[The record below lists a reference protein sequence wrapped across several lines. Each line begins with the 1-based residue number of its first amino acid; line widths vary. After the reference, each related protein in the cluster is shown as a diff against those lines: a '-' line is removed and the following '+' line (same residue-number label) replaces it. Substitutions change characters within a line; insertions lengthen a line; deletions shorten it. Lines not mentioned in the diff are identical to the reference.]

1 MKRNTLTTSITTI
14 LAASAVVF
22 AFSSCGSSKVEA
34 PAPVEEPVVEETI
47 VPTEVNEE
55 YARSVGEVQVDE
67 DTFAKDK
74 AVILETI
81 DQLSVIM
88 KNRDYNGWL
97 SYINQESIDYYKL
110 RPNLQ
115 KAEKQLPVKGL
126 KLKNLQDYFTM
137 VFIPARSG
145 RQVTEIR
152 YVSENYVKAVQ
163 VNEDTDLI
171 YYYFVKENGRWMV
184 DIPKIEE

>member
-1 MKRNTLTTSITTI
+1 MKRNTHITFI
-14 LAASAVVF
+14 SFLAASAALF
-22 AFSSCGSSKVEA
+22 AFTACGSSKVEA
-34 PAPVEEPVVEETI
+34 PAPADEPVVEET
-47 VPTEVNEE
+47 VVQSEVNEE
-55 YARSVGEVQVDE
+55 YARSVGEVKIDE

-74 AVILETI
+74 AVILEII

-152 YVSENYVKAVQ
+152 YDSETYVKAVQ
-163 VNEDTDLI
+163 VNEDKDLI
-171 YYYFVKENGRWMV
+171 YYYFVKENGKWMV
-184 DIPKIEE
+184 DIPKIED